1 MGLAK
6 KDLEKKEQNN
16 YDSKFFCTLCGLV
29 IPKDDIEFAK
39 QGESLYMCSECRAK
53 REHLE
58 KE

>member
-39 QGESLYMCSECRAK
+39 QGESL
-53 REHLE
+53 
-58 KE
+58 

>member
-6 KDLEKKEQNN
+6 KDLEKKEQDN
-16 YDSKFFCTLCGLV
+16 YDSKVSCDLCYHV

-39 QGESLYMCSECRAK
+39 QGESLYLCSECRAK
-53 REHLE
+53 QEYLE

>member
-1 MGLAK
+1 MGLVK

-16 YDSKFFCTLCGLV
+16 YDSEIFCSICDSV

-39 QGESLYMCSECRAK
+39 QGESLYLCSECRAK
-53 REHLE
+53 QAQIK